1 MRLKLE
7 GPPVKLTKTAPR
19 KEVLEMFG
27 GTMRIEDFRKEP
39 ERISIILP
47 GEIHQLPVINTNQ
60 FEKKEIGSVVQ
71 GQIKLR
77 REKPLERSKGSLESS
92 LGITRKRA

>member
-27 GTMRIEDFRKEP
+27 GTVRIEDFRKEP

-47 GEIHQLPVINTNQ
+47 GEIYQLPVVKNNQ
-60 FEKKEIGSVVQ
+60 FEKKDQVATVPGLV
-71 GQIKLR
+71 KLR

>member
-27 GTMRIEDFRKEP
+27 GDVTIENFRKEP
-39 ERISIILP
+39 ERITITMK
-47 GEIHQLPVINTNQ
+47 GEIYQLPVINIGK
-60 FEKKEIGSVVQ
+60 FEKKDDLSTGI
-71 GQIKLR
+71 IKLKR
-77 REKPLERSKGSLESS
+77 TKPLERLKGSLENS
-92 LGITRKRA
+92 LGITRKKVT

>member
-27 GTMRIEDFRKEP
+27 GTVRIEDFRKEP
-39 ERISIILP
+39 ERISVIFP
-47 GEIHQLPVINTNQ
+47 GEIFQLPVVNTNQ
-60 FEKKEIGSVVQ
+60 FEKKEPGQIVQ
-71 GQIKLR
+71 GLVKLK

-92 LGITRKRA
+92 LGITRKRV

>member
-27 GTMRIEDFRKEP
+27 GTVRIEDFRKEP
-39 ERISIILP
+39 ERIGIILP
-47 GEIHQLPVINTNQ
+47 GEIYQLPVVKMNQ
-60 FEKKEIGSVVQ
+60 FEKKDPGPIVQ
-71 GQIKLR
+71 GLVKLK

-92 LGITRKRA
+92 LGITRKRV

>member
-27 GTMRIEDFRKEP
+27 GPVRIEDFRNRPQCIK
-39 ERISIILP
+39 ITIP
-47 GEIHQLPVINTNQ
+47 GETYQLPIVITEK
-60 FEKKEIGSVVQ
+60 FEKKDVTQNGI
-71 GQIKLR
+71 IKLK
-77 REKPLERSKGSLESS
+77 REKPLERSKGNLENS
-92 LGITRKRA
+92 LGITRKKVA